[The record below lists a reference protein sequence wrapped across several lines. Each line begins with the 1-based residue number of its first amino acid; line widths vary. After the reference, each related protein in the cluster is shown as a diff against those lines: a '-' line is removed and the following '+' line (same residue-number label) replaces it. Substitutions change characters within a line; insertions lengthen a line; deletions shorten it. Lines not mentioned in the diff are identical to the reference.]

1 MNKTVQFLDLKPE
14 INEIKERVQEMVE
27 KILYTNTN
35 FILGK
40 ELYNFEA
47 NFSKYINSKYCI
59 GVGNGTD
66 ALEIAIQ
73 CLDLEE
79 GSEIITQAN
88 TFISTC
94 LGITHNKHKIK
105 LVDIDNKT
113 YQMDLDLLEKSIT
126 DKTKIILI
134 VHLTGSCC
142 DMEKLCTIVNKHN
155 LILIEDCAQCAGAVF
170 NGKKLGSFGLL
181 STHSFYPGKN
191 LGAFGDGGAICTDNY
206 ELNNKV
212 MKIRNTGCIEKYK
225 HELIGRNSRL
235 DTFQASILDIKLERL
250 DINNAKRR
258 NNAELYHKLLKNVSE
273 IELPHI
279 ETGCI
284 PVYHLFI
291 IRCSDRDGLKEYL
304 KNNNIQTG
312 LHYPKSIPELTCYEH
327 LFDKSQFEKAIDNS
341 NKILSLP
348 MYPNLPEEDIRFVC
362 EKILNY
368 YLHY

>member
-1 MNKTVQFLDLKPE
+1 MNNTVKFLDLKSE
-14 INEIKERVQEMVE
+14 IDEIKDRVQACVE

-35 FILGK
+35 FILGE
-40 ELYNFEA
+40 ELTKFEN
-47 NFSKYINSKYCI
+47 NFSKYLNTKHCI

-73 CLDLEE
+73 CLDLEI

-105 LVDIDNKT
+105 LIDIDTKT
-113 YQMDLDLLEKSIT
+113 YQMDLDLLEQSIT
-126 DKTKIILI
+126 DKTKVILI

-142 DMEKLCTIVNKHN
+142 DMEKLCTIVKKHN

-170 NGKKLGSFGLL
+170 NEKKLGSFGLL

-191 LGAFGDGGAICTDNY
+191 LGAFGDGGAICTDND
-206 ELNNKV
+206 ELNNKI

-250 DINNAKRR
+250 DINNTKRR
-258 NNAELYHKLLKNVSE
+258 NNATLYHNLLKNVPE
-273 IELPHI
+273 IGLPHI
-279 ETGCI
+279 EHDCV

-291 IRCSDRDGLKEYL
+291 IKCSKRDELKEYL

-312 LHYPKSIPELTCYEH
+312 IHYPNSIPDLPCYND
-327 LFDKSQFEKAIDNS
+327 LFDKSKFKKAINTS
-341 NKILSLP
+341 KKILSLP

-362 EKILNY
+362 EKIINY
-368 YLHY
+368 YKS